1 MVKFYS
7 CIEDKKLKFAVTFAK
22 SDGKFVLCKHKLR
35 DTLEFPGGHREPNE
49 FIVDTAKRELKEE
62 TGAKDFTLEPVCIY
76 GVKEGDGEETYG
88 MLCVADITSFE
99 PFDSE
104 IEKIVIT
111 DTLTQNWTY
120 PTIQPYLLK
129 ELERRNLL

>member
-1 MVKFYS
+1 
-7 CIEDKKLKFAVTFAK
+7 
-22 SDGKFVLCKHKLR
+22 
-35 DTLEFPGGHREPNE
+35 
-49 FIVDTAKRELKEE
+49 
-62 TGAKDFTLEPVCIY
+62 
-76 GVKEGDGEETYG
+76 

-111 DTLTQNWTY
+111 DTLPDNWTY

-129 ELERRNLL
+129 ELNRRNMI

>member
-7 CIEDKKLKFAVTFAK
+7 YIDDHEKLKFAVICAK
-22 SDGKFVLCKHKLR
+22 TDGKFVFCKHKMR
-35 DTLEFPGGHREPNE
+35 DTLEFPGGHREPEE
-49 FIVDTAKRELKEE
+49 FIVDTAERELKEE

-76 GVKEGDGEETYG
+76 GVKEGDGDETYG

-104 IEKIVIT
+104 IEKI
-111 DTLTQNWTY
+111 L
-120 PTIQPYLLK
+120 
-129 ELERRNLL
+129 

>member
-7 CIEDKKLKFAVTFAK
+7 CIEDEKLKFAVIFAK
-22 SDGKFVLCKHKLR
+22 SDGKFVLCKHKMR

-62 TGAKDFTLEPVCIY
+62 TGAKDFT
-76 GVKEGDGEETYG
+76 
-88 MLCVADITSFE
+88 FE

>member
-7 CIEDKKLKFAVTFAK
+7 YIDNNEKLKFAVICAK
-22 SDGKFVLCKHKLR
+22 TEGKFVLCKHKMR
-35 DTLEFPGGHREPNE
+35 DTLEFPGGHRGAEGL
-49 FIVDTAKRELKEE
+49 IVGTAER
-62 TGAKDFTLEPVCIY
+62 
-76 GVKEGDGEETYG
+76 EGDGDETYG
-88 MLCVADITSFE
+88 MLCIADITSFE

-111 DTLTQNWTY
+111 DTLPDNWTY

-129 ELERRNLL
+129 ELKRQNLI

>member
-7 CIEDKKLKFAVTFAK
+7 YIDDHEKLKFAVICAK
-22 SDGKFVLCKHKLR
+22 TEGKFVLCKHKMR
-35 DTLEFPGGHREPNE
+35 DTLEFPAE
-49 FIVDTAKRELKEE
+49 RELKEE

-76 GVKEGDGEETYG
+76 GVKEGDGDETYG

-111 DTLTQNWTY
+111 DTLPDNWTY

-129 ELERRNLL
+129 ELNRRNLI

>member
-1 MVKFYS
+1 MVEFYS
-7 CIEDKKLKFAVTFAK
+7 CIEDEKLKFAVIFAK
-22 SDGKFVLCKHKLR
+22 NDGKFVLCKHKMR

-76 GVKEGDGEETYG
+76 GVEEGDGEETYG

-120 PTIQPYLLK
+120 PTIQPYLFK
-129 ELERRNLL
+129 ELKRRNLL

>member
-7 CIEDKKLKFAVTFAK
+7 YIEDEKLKFAVIFAK
-22 SDGKFVLCKHKLR
+22 NDGKFVLCKHKMR

-76 GVKEGDGEETYG
+76 GVEEGDGEETYG

-120 PTIQPYLLK
+120 PTIQPSAFT
-129 ELERRNLL
+129 

>member
-7 CIEDKKLKFAVTFAK
+7 YIDDHEKLKFAVICAK
-22 SDGKFVLCKHKLR
+22 TEGKFVLCKHKMR
-35 DTLEFPGGHREPNE
+35 DTLEFPGGHRE
-49 FIVDTAKRELKEE
+49 A
-62 TGAKDFTLEPVCIY
+62 
-76 GVKEGDGEETYG
+76 EETYG

-111 DTLTQNWTY
+111 DTLPDNWTY

-129 ELERRNLL
+129 ELNRRNLI